1 MIAYVDAS
9 VVLRVVLGE
18 EGQLSQWDQLEPVS
32 SELVRV
38 ECLRTIERYRLLR
51 ALDDPDVAERRAA
64 ALGLLKAFDL
74 ASVSGAILDRAGDPF
89 PTHVATLDA
98 IHLSTALAFRD
109 ERSALAFATHDVKLA
124 TAARALGFDVH
135 GA

>member
-18 EGQLSQWDQLEPVS
+18 EGRLSQWSQLEPVS

-38 ECLRTIERYRLLR
+38 ECLRTIERYTLLR
-51 ALDDPDVAERRAA
+51 AFDDPDVAERRAA
-64 ALGLLKAFDL
+64 ILGLLKAFDL
-74 ASVSGAILDRAGDPF
+74 ASVSAGILERAGDPF
-89 PTHVATLDA
+89 PTQVATLDA

-109 ERSALAFATHDVKLA
+109 ERPELAFATHDVQLA
-124 TAARALGFDVH
+124 TAARALGFDVL
-135 GA
+135 GT

>member
-1 MIAYVDAS
+1 MITYVDAS

-18 EGQLSQWDQLEPVS
+18 KDPLGEWDLLQPVS

-38 ECLRTIERYRLLR
+38 ECLRTIERYKLVGVLED
-51 ALDDPDVAERRAA
+51 LIVAERRSAI
-64 ALGLLKAFDL
+64 LNLLKGFDL
-74 ASVSGAILDRAGDPF
+74 ASVSAGILERAGDPF

-109 ERSALAFATHDVKLA
+109 EHPELAFATHDLTLA
-124 TAARALGFDVH
+124 TAARAFGFDVH